1 MKSDKRHELQKNEL
15 ADWAGHQIEAAKPH
29 AMLILVCF
37 IAIPAA
43 IIFAIY
49 YYTAEDPVQA
59 AAWNRYF
66 SAYSERDPKAAFNQ
80 VVTSDANSP
89 ASLWASQALGDIHLS
104 AGSQALF
111 SDREQAKEELAKAE
125 TALKRVA
132 AGAKEPELVLR
143 SRLSLGKLY
152 EALNQPDEALKN
164 YELAVKTDPESAIG
178 REAAEAVER
187 LKNPRTREL
196 LAWFAEQK
204 PKRPAGLEGF
214 GSSPNLPDDLP
225 ERPDLSLPDLGLDSI
240 GKPPAG
246 TEGTPELPG
255 SPLSPSSDTAPP
267 AEAPATDKAPG
278 TEAPPPATPDESPDA
293 ATPKAADDASPPQP

>member
-164 YELAVKTDPESAIG
+164 YELAAKTDPESAIG
-178 REAAEAVER
+178 KEAAEAVER

-204 PKRPAGLEGF
+204 PKRPSGLEGF

-225 ERPDLSLPDLGLDSI
+225 ERPDLSLPDLGLDTI

-246 TEGTPELPG
+246 TEGSPELPG
-255 SPLSPSSDTAPP
+255 SPLSPSSDDAPSAETPPTTDKPAESSDAAAPP
-267 AEAPATDKAPG
+267 AGA
-278 TEAPPPATPDESPDA
+278 
-293 ATPKAADDASPPQP
+293 DASPPQP